1 MALKRCETCGGP
13 LKRVLLREYRDPRLG
28 LPGVVVLDAVEELR
42 CAKCRTVAGIGF
54 PNLPGLFA
62 AAAVARILNP
72 TKLSGEELRSLRR
85 ALDMTG
91 KQLAAALGVRL
102 ETVSRWENNKEPM
115 GPTSE
120 KLLRIL
126 AGLALGAQ
134 AHLIPFDTA
143 AIVDMELTA
152 RPSRKPVEIRLRLV
166 RVAGVKIGR
175 PGVWEQA
182 KKAA

>member
-1 MALKRCETCGGP
+1 MALKRCEACGGQ

-28 LPGVVVLDAVEELR
+28 LPGVVVLDAVEEHR
-42 CAKCRTVAGIGF
+42 CVKCGTVAGIGF
-54 PNLPGLFA
+54 PNLVGLFA
-62 AAAVARILNP
+62 AAAVARVLNP

-102 ETVSRWENNKEPM
+102 ETVSRWENDKEPV

-126 AGLALGAQ
+126 VGLALNAQ

-143 AIVDMELTA
+143 AIVDMDLAA
-152 RPSRKPVEIRLRLV
+152 RPSGQPVEIRLKLV
-166 RVAGVKIGR
+166 RVAGAKVGR
-175 PGVWEQA
+175 QGLWEQA
-182 KKAA
+182 RKAA